1 MALLK
6 MFGMLESRNKGEKA
20 MIIIKLVLTVVA
32 LLIGICGVYL
42 TYKDWER
49 DEEEQKFEEF
59 IEDLMEMI
67 KK

>member
-1 MALLK
+1 
-6 MFGMLESRNKGEKA
+6 